1 MISEFS
7 PFMNFSSECLEYHP
21 GFLQKQLADRY
32 LQQLWDEL
40 EWMQKKIVI
49 FGRRR
54 LQPRLIAWYG
64 DSSATYGYSGLSL
77 TPLSWHPELLEI
89 RRQLEE
95 FTSAGFNSVLANA
108 YRDGNDSMGW
118 HRDDESELGP
128 IPLIASVS
136 LGEERRFLVRENGK
150 RSSGITLG
158 HGSLLIMK
166 GSFQRRFSHSLPK
179 TRRNIGLRINLT
191 YRRVSD
197 QAPD

>member
-1 MISEFS
+1 MIAV
-7 PFMNFSSECLEYHP
+7 PFMDFSSECLEYHP

-40 EWMQKKIVI
+40 EWVQKEIVI

-54 LQPRLIAWYG
+54 PQPRLIAWYG
-64 DSSATYGYSGLSL
+64 DSSANYGYSGLSL
-77 TPLSWHPELLEI
+77 TPLSWHPGLLEI
-89 RRQLEE
+89 RRQVEE

-118 HRDDESELGP
+118 HRDDERELGP
-128 IPLIASVS
+128 MPLIASVS

-150 RSSGITLG
+150 RSSGMTLG

-191 YRRVSD
+191 YRKIRD

>member
-1 MISEFS
+1 ME
-7 PFMNFSSECLEYHP
+7 FSSECLEYHP
-21 GFLQKQLADRY
+21 NFLQKQLADRY

-64 DSSATYGYSGLSL
+64 DSSAKYGYSGLSL
-77 TPLSWHPELLEI
+77 SPLSWHPGLLEI
-89 RRQLEE
+89 RQLLEK
-95 FTSAGFNSVLANA
+95 FTSTGFNSVLANA

-128 IPLIASVS
+128 TPLIASVS

-158 HGSLLIMK
+158 HGSLLIMQ

-179 TRRNIGLRINLT
+179 TRRDIGLRINLT
-191 YRRVSD
+191 YRRVLD

>member
-1 MISEFS
+1 MD
-7 PFMNFSSECLEYHP
+7 FSSECLEYHP

-32 LQQLWDEL
+32 LQHLWDEL
-40 EWMQKKIVI
+40 KWVQKEIVI

-64 DSSATYGYSGLSL
+64 DSSANYGYSGLSL
-77 TPLSWHPELLEI
+77 TPLSWHPGLLEI
-89 RRQLEE
+89 RRQVEE

-118 HRDDESELGP
+118 HRDDERELGP
-128 IPLIASVS
+128 MPLIASVS

-150 RSSGITLG
+150 RSSGMTLG

-191 YRRVSD
+191 YRKIRD

>member
-1 MISEFS
+1 MD
-7 PFMNFSSECLEYHP
+7 FSSECLEYHP
-21 GFLQKQLADRY
+21 GFLPKQLADRY

-40 EWMQKKIVI
+40 EWMQRKIVI

-54 LQPRLIAWYG
+54 LQPRLITWYG
-64 DSSATYGYSGLSL
+64 DSSAKYGYSGLSL
-77 TPLSWHPELLEI
+77 TPLSWHPGLLEI
-89 RRQLEE
+89 RRQVEE

-128 IPLIASVS
+128 MPLIASVS

-150 RSSGITLG
+150 RSSGMTLG

-191 YRRVSD
+191 YRIIRD

>member
-1 MISEFS
+1 ME
-7 PFMNFSSECLEYHP
+7 FSSECLEYQP
-21 GFLQKQLADRY
+21 DFLQKQLADKY

-64 DSSATYGYSGLSL
+64 DSSAKYGYSGLSL
-77 TPLSWHPELLEI
+77 SPLSWHPGLLEI
-89 RRQLEE
+89 RHLLEE
-95 FTSAGFNSVLANA
+95 FTSTGFNSVLANA
-108 YRDGNDSMGW
+108 YRDGSDSMGW

-128 IPLIASVS
+128 TPLIASVS

>member
-1 MISEFS
+1 ME
-7 PFMNFSSECLEYHP
+7 FSSECLEYHP
-21 GFLQKQLADRY
+21 DFLQKQRADRY

-64 DSSATYGYSGLSL
+64 DSSAKYGYSGLSL
-77 TPLSWHPELLEI
+77 SPLSWHPGLLEI
-89 RRQLEE
+89 RQLLEE
-95 FTSAGFNSVLANA
+95 FTSSGFNSVLANA

-128 IPLIASVS
+128 TPLIASVS

-158 HGSLLIMK
+158 HGSLLIMQ

-179 TRRNIGLRINLT
+179 TRRDIGLRINLT
-191 YRRVSD
+191 YRRVLD

>member
-1 MISEFS
+1 MD
-7 PFMNFSSECLEYHP
+7 FSSECLEYHP

-40 EWMQKKIVI
+40 EWVQKEIVI

-54 LQPRLIAWYG
+54 PQPRLIAWYG
-64 DSSATYGYSGLSL
+64 DSSANYGYSGLSL
-77 TPLSWHPELLEI
+77 TPLSWHPGLLEI
-89 RRQLEE
+89 RRQVEE

-118 HRDDESELGP
+118 HRDDERELGP
-128 IPLIASVS
+128 MPLIASVS

-150 RSSGITLG
+150 RSSGMTLG

-191 YRRVSD
+191 YRKIRD